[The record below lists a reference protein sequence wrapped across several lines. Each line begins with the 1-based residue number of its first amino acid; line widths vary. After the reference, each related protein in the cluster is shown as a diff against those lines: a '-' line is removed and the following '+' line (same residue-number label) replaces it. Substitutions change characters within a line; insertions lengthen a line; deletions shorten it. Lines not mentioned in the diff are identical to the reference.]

1 MGESWR
7 ARDGGRWARG
17 KGRRGWEVGLG
28 WWTLG
33 EGRRALGG

>member
-7 ARDGGRWARG
+7 ARDGGPWAVG
-17 KGRRGWEVGLG
+17 EGRRGWEVGLG